1 MSRLPR
7 SCRCGYI
14 HHYGERCGSQPDI
27 HSSEWRETRLRILIR
42 DNYTCYICGGPGAM
56 SVDHVIARYNG
67 GTDDDSNLAAAHSLC
82 NSRKGIS

>member
-1 MSRLPR
+1 
-7 SCRCGYI
+7 
-14 HHYGERCGSQPDI
+14 
-27 HSSEWRETRLRILIR
+27 
-42 DNYTCYICGGPGAM
+42 M